1 MSKSEKINR
10 ICKEICK
17 KFQVKRPVSGKRY
30 SSGQGHCQTCDT
42 WLDHNGCHMKD
53 GTAAQ
58 SDSVGWF
65 CNCCNYRVRQRP
77 RSRNSKEILE
87 NENKQISQKK
97 EMGDEIYS
105 EDKILPEDLYIGKK
119 QAILLKNISLL
130 IPNRGSELD
139 VLKII
144 DKISDSVQFE
154 IKDNWGSWE
163 NFFELAT
170 NYDELNKIS
179 SIILFEKLNNQIGKV
194 ATKKEYLETVN
205 INEEWIDKEFKSWEN
220 LLELLGHDPWYRNN
234 SNKVLEKILSEKI
247 IKKELAEY
255 ENTKLENEESIE
267 DIIQKVNN
275 IKSELS
281 SYYKLKDSEENFID
295 YSYVEMF
302 QLLEKYLKI
311 LPNNPKYFDIREL
324 F

>member
-10 ICKEICK
+10 ICKGTCK
-17 KFQVKRPVSGKRY
+17 EFHVKRPVSGKRY

-53 GTAAQ
+53 GTAAE
-58 SDSVGWF
+58 SYSIGWF
-65 CNCCNYRVRQRP
+65 CNCCNFRVRQRP
-77 RSRNSKEILE
+77 RSRNSKEILQ
-87 NENKQISQKK
+87 NENKQITQTK
-97 EMGDEIYS
+97 EIDDEIYS

-130 IPNRGSELD
+130 MPNKGSEFD
-139 VLKII
+139 ILKII
-144 DKISDSVQFE
+144 NKISDSVQFE
-154 IKDNWGSWE
+154 LKDNWGSWE
-163 NFFELAT
+163 NFFELAI
-170 NYDELNKIS
+170 NYEELNKIS

-234 SNKVLEKILSEKI
+234 SNKVLEKIISEKI
-247 IKKELAEY
+247 IKKELVEY
-255 ENTKLENEESIE
+255 ENTKLENKESIE
-267 DIIQKVNN
+267 DIIQKVNAL
-275 IKSELS
+275 KLELS
-281 SYYKLKDSEENFID
+281 NYYKLKDSEENFID

-311 LPNNPKYFDIREL
+311 LPNEPKYSDIREL